1 MNEGNP
7 SKFYLTFEVKSNELE
22 RTRFKI
28 GIESKKKKAY
38 MNLIGNFKMFGLP
51 KCPSKKMF

>member
-22 RTRFKI
+22 RTRLKI
-28 GIESKKKKAY
+28 DIESNKKKAY

-51 KCPSKKMF
+51 NCPSKKMF